1 MLSKIRHYVPK
12 DKLIEIY
19 FAIFARLQKCALRIM
34 SFAKKDAHTEPL
46 FKEFKILK
54 IVNQITLLNCLLIH
68 DHSRN
73 LLPNSYQNFFIPCED
88 LHTSE
93 TTNSAGGL
101 IFVPFCNS
109 TTYGRKSIKISAI
122 LQWNHLSE
130 ILEKNLLSLNRYNL
144 KALLTSHFL
153 DSYSSS

>member
-1 MLSKIRHYVPK
+1 
-12 DKLIEIY
+12 
-19 FAIFARLQKCALRIM
+19 M
-34 SFAKKDAHTEPL
+34 SFAKKDANSEPL

-54 IVNQITLLNCLLIH
+54 IENQITLLNCLLIH

-73 LLPNSYQNFFIPCED
+73 LLPNSYQNFFIPYQD

-93 TTNSAGGL
+93 TASSTGGR

-109 TTYGRKSIKISAI
+109 ITYGRKSIKISAI
-122 LQWNHLSE
+122 LQWNHSSE
-130 ILEKNLLSLNRYNL
+130 ILEKNLLSLNKYNL
-144 KALLTSHFL
+144 KVLLKSHFL